1 MKSKLT
7 LATICAT
14 ALTACSEHPQNAK
27 IVDTEPAI
35 WPDYAGVT
43 IPQGVAPLNFAM
55 ADDAALVEAKVS
67 APSGKSTT
75 ACGDEANFDI
85 DQWRT
90 ILSECKGGDSLIVTV
105 SAKYADGWRTFRPFS
120 IYVSGDSLSAT
131 GLTYRRIAPGYEVYS
146 KMGIYYRDLSTFK
159 ETVIMENTEVPNSC
173 VNCHTARRGTSG
185 DFMFHVRGANGGTL
199 LSTNGKLEILNTPT
213 PQTIGALT
221 YPAWHPDGR
230 HIAFSANT
238 TRQSFHQGSDKRLE
252 VFDVASDIVVYDT
265 ELNKLI
271 ITPLL
276 NNTDSCWETF
286 PYFSADG
293 GELYYC
299 STTPRQMPSEVRDV
313 RYSLRK
319 VAFDAAR
326 GVIGDS
332 LVNVLTLDSLSISFP
347 RTSPDGR
354 FLMFT
359 ACDYGTFPIW
369 HREADLWLLDLGSGE
384 ARPMDEINSGEA
396 ESFHEWST
404 NSRWV
409 IFSSRRGDGLY
420 TRLYLCHVDTAGR
433 ASKPFLL
440 PQISPKEYYDE
451 MMQSYNVPSFADT
464 KVELD
469 AKGAANRLTSGKRVQ
484 VMCE

>member
-1 MKSKLT
+1 M
-7 LATICAT
+7 
-14 ALTACSEHPQNAK
+14 
-27 IVDTEPAI
+27 
-35 WPDYAGVT
+35 
-43 IPQGVAPLNFAM
+43 
-55 ADDAALVEAKVS
+55 
-67 APSGKSTT
+67 
-75 ACGDEANFDI
+75 
-85 DQWRT
+85 
-90 ILSECKGGDSLIVTV
+90 
-105 SAKYADGWRTFRPFS
+105 
-120 IYVSGDSLSAT
+120 
-131 GLTYRRIAPGYEVYS
+131 
-146 KMGIYYRDLSTFK
+146 
-159 ETVIMENTEVPNSC
+159 
-173 VNCHTARRGTSG
+173 
-185 DFMFHVRGANGGTL
+185 
-199 LSTNGKLEILNTPT
+199 
-213 PQTIGALT
+213 
-221 YPAWHPDGR
+221 
-230 HIAFSANT
+230 
-238 TRQSFHQGSDKRLE
+238 
-252 VFDVASDIVVYDT
+252 FDVASDIVVYDT